1 MSKDIVNQRF
11 INCIN
16 FLIESKK
23 VPSKSFLAKTFN
35 ISNPKFSEILNNRMN
50 VGVDILMIL
59 VSEFNISSE
68 WLLTGQGEM
77 LKEDSYLEQ
86 KNWIVNDLDKYESQK
101 YDYNSLQRVGLRLDE
116 ICIQEK
122 IANDLMAKKLCV
134 DGTLFMEYIAG
145 LKPVPCSLLNKL
157 SALFPHL
164 NESWLHLGYGAMIVD
179 KQQASSSNDKYIE
192 ALEKINTLQ
201 EQIINLMQENKRLT
215 EEITAFQES
224 PQDRAAG

>member
-77 LKEDSYLEQ
+77 LKNIPAPEPAPQ
-86 KNWIVNDLDKYESQK
+86 ESHAGA
-101 YDYNSLQRVGLRLDE
+101 DELVTLLRD
-116 ICIQEK
+116 K
-122 IANDLMAKKLCV
+122 IAL
-134 DGTLFMEYIAG
+134 
-145 LKPVPCSLLNKL
+145 
-157 SALFPHL
+157 
-164 NESWLHLGYGAMIVD
+164 
-179 KQQASSSNDKYIE
+179 
-192 ALEKINTLQ
+192 LEKNNTLLEKNNALLEDKIEDLKRRLEFAEVKDKEEMSLKIKKQRKENKTIIAEKNEIIFAQSEEINTLKSRHLPPDKPLRPAQ
-201 EQIINLMQENKRLT
+201 KL
-215 EEITAFQES
+215 
-224 PQDRAAG
+224 

>member
-77 LKEDSYLEQ
+77 LKNIPAPEPAPQ
-86 KNWIVNDLDKYESQK
+86 ESHAGA
-101 YDYNSLQRVGLRLDE
+101 DELVTLLRD
-116 ICIQEK
+116 K
-122 IANDLMAKKLCV
+122 IAL
-134 DGTLFMEYIAG
+134 
-145 LKPVPCSLLNKL
+145 
-157 SALFPHL
+157 
-164 NESWLHLGYGAMIVD
+164 
-179 KQQASSSNDKYIE
+179 
-192 ALEKINTLQ
+192 LEKNNTLLEKNNALLEDKIEDLKRRLEFAEVKDKEEMSLKIKKQ
-201 EQIINLMQENKRLT
+201 RKENKT
-215 EEITAFQES
+215 IIAEKNEIIFAQSEEINALKSRHLPPDKPLRPAQKL
-224 PQDRAAG
+224 

>member
-1 MSKDIVNQRF
+1 MSKYIVNQRF

-77 LKEDSYLEQ
+77 LKNIPAPEPAPQ
-86 KNWIVNDLDKYESQK
+86 ESHAGA
-101 YDYNSLQRVGLRLDE
+101 DELVTLLRD
-116 ICIQEK
+116 K
-122 IANDLMAKKLCV
+122 IAL
-134 DGTLFMEYIAG
+134 
-145 LKPVPCSLLNKL
+145 
-157 SALFPHL
+157 
-164 NESWLHLGYGAMIVD
+164 
-179 KQQASSSNDKYIE
+179 
-192 ALEKINTLQ
+192 LEKNNTLLEKNNALLEDKIEDLKRRLEFAEVKDKEEMSLKIKKQ
-201 EQIINLMQENKRLT
+201 RKENKT
-215 EEITAFQES
+215 IIAEKNEIIFAQSEEINALKSRHLPPDKPLSFC
-224 PQDRAAG
+224 

>member
-1 MSKDIVNQRF
+1 MN
-11 INCIN
+11 
-16 FLIESKK
+16 
-23 VPSKSFLAKTFN
+23 KSL
-35 ISNPKFSEILNNRMN
+35 ILNRIKLAYSLKNDAELARFLEIQRN
-50 VGVDILMIL
+50 TLSNWYSRNTIDYDKVFLKCEQL
-59 VSEFNISSE
+59 NPE

-134 DGTLFMEYIAG
+134 NHTLFMEYIAG

-157 SALFPHL
+157 SELFPHL

-179 KQQASSSNDKYIE
+179 KQQALSLDKYIE

-201 EQIINLMQENKRLT
+201 EQIINLIQENKRLT

>member
-77 LKEDSYLEQ
+77 LKNAPAPEPAPQESHAGADRYMALLEDKIALLE
-86 KNWIVNDLDKYESQK
+86 KNNA
-101 YDYNSLQRVGLRLDE
+101 SLE
-116 ICIQEK
+116 YTISIQEK
-122 IANDLMAKKLCV
+122 I
-134 DGTLFMEYIAG
+134 TTSQEREIQR
-145 LKPVPCSLLNKL
+145 
-157 SALFPHL
+157 
-164 NESWLHLGYGAMIVD
+164 
-179 KQQASSSNDKYIE
+179 QQ
-192 ALEKINTLQ
+192 EKITSKDQ
-201 EQIINLMQENKRLT
+201 EIQRLK
-215 EEITAFQES
+215 EKITQLKKEAKSHVFS
-224 PQDRAAG
+224 PAPVG

>member
-77 LKEDSYLEQ
+77 LKNAPTSEPAPQ
-86 KNWIVNDLDKYESQK
+86 ESHAGA
-101 YDYNSLQRVGLRLDE
+101 DELVTLLRD
-116 ICIQEK
+116 K
-122 IANDLMAKKLCV
+122 IAL
-134 DGTLFMEYIAG
+134 
-145 LKPVPCSLLNKL
+145 
-157 SALFPHL
+157 
-164 NESWLHLGYGAMIVD
+164 
-179 KQQASSSNDKYIE
+179 
-192 ALEKINTLQ
+192 LEKNNALQ

-224 PQDRAAG
+224 PQDRATG

>member
-77 LKEDSYLEQ
+77 LKNAPTSEPAPQESHAGSDRYTALLEDKIEDLKRRLEFAEV
-86 KNWIVNDLDKYESQK
+86 KDKEEM
-101 YDYNSLQRVGLRLDE
+101 SLKIKKQR
-116 ICIQEK
+116 K
-122 IANDLMAKKLCV
+122 
-134 DGTLFMEYIAG
+134 
-145 LKPVPCSLLNKL
+145 
-157 SALFPHL
+157 
-164 NESWLHLGYGAMIVD
+164 
-179 KQQASSSNDKYIE
+179 
-192 ALEKINTLQ
+192 
-201 EQIINLMQENKRLT
+201 ENKT
-215 EEITAFQES
+215 IIAEKNEIIFAQSEEINALKSRHLPPDKPLRPAQKL
-224 PQDRAAG
+224 

>member
-35 ISNPKFSEILNNRMN
+35 ISNPKFSEILNNIIN

-77 LKEDSYLEQ
+77 LKNAPTSEPAPQESHAGSDRYTALLED
-86 KNWIVNDLDKYESQK
+86 
-101 YDYNSLQRVGLRLDE
+101 
-116 ICIQEK
+116 K
-122 IANDLMAKKLCV
+122 IAL
-134 DGTLFMEYIAG
+134 
-145 LKPVPCSLLNKL
+145 
-157 SALFPHL
+157 
-164 NESWLHLGYGAMIVD
+164 
-179 KQQASSSNDKYIE
+179 
-192 ALEKINTLQ
+192 LEKNNALLEDKIEDLKRRLEFAEVKDKEEMSLKIKKQ
-201 EQIINLMQENKRLT
+201 RKENKT
-215 EEITAFQES
+215 IIAEKNEIIFAQSEEINALKSRHLPPDKPLRPAQKL
-224 PQDRAAG
+224 

>member
-1 MSKDIVNQRF
+1 MSKYIVNQRF

-77 LKEDSYLEQ
+77 LKNIPAPEPAPQ
-86 KNWIVNDLDKYESQK
+86 ESHAGA
-101 YDYNSLQRVGLRLDE
+101 DELVTLLRD
-116 ICIQEK
+116 K
-122 IANDLMAKKLCV
+122 IAL
-134 DGTLFMEYIAG
+134 
-145 LKPVPCSLLNKL
+145 
-157 SALFPHL
+157 
-164 NESWLHLGYGAMIVD
+164 
-179 KQQASSSNDKYIE
+179 
-192 ALEKINTLQ
+192 LEKNNTLLEKNNALLEDKIEDLKRRLEFAEVKDKEEMSLKIKKQ
-201 EQIINLMQENKRLT
+201 RKENKT
-215 EEITAFQES
+215 IIAEKNEIIFAQSEEINALKSRHLPPDKPLRPAQKL
-224 PQDRAAG
+224 

>member
-1 MSKDIVNQRF
+1 MSKYIVNQKF

-77 LKEDSYLEQ
+77 LKNAPTSEPAPQESHAGSDRYTALLEDKIALLE
-86 KNWIVNDLDKYESQK
+86 KNNA
-101 YDYNSLQRVGLRLDE
+101 SLE
-116 ICIQEK
+116 YTISIQEK
-122 IANDLMAKKLCV
+122 I
-134 DGTLFMEYIAG
+134 TTSQEREIQR
-145 LKPVPCSLLNKL
+145 
-157 SALFPHL
+157 
-164 NESWLHLGYGAMIVD
+164 
-179 KQQASSSNDKYIE
+179 QQ
-192 ALEKINTLQ
+192 EKITSKDQ
-201 EQIINLMQENKRLT
+201 EIQRLK
-215 EEITAFQES
+215 EKITQLKKEAKSHVFS
-224 PQDRAAG
+224 PAPVG

>member
-1 MSKDIVNQRF
+1 MSKYIVNQRF

-77 LKEDSYLEQ
+77 LKNIPAPEPAPQ
-86 KNWIVNDLDKYESQK
+86 ESHAGA
-101 YDYNSLQRVGLRLDE
+101 DELVTLLRD
-116 ICIQEK
+116 K
-122 IANDLMAKKLCV
+122 IAL
-134 DGTLFMEYIAG
+134 
-145 LKPVPCSLLNKL
+145 
-157 SALFPHL
+157 
-164 NESWLHLGYGAMIVD
+164 
-179 KQQASSSNDKYIE
+179 
-192 ALEKINTLQ
+192 LEKNNTLLEKNNALLEDKIEDLKRRLEFAEVKDKEEMSLKIKKQRKENKTIIAEKNEIIFAQSEEINTLKSRHLPPDKPLRPAQ
-201 EQIINLMQENKRLT
+201 KL
-215 EEITAFQES
+215 
-224 PQDRAAG
+224 